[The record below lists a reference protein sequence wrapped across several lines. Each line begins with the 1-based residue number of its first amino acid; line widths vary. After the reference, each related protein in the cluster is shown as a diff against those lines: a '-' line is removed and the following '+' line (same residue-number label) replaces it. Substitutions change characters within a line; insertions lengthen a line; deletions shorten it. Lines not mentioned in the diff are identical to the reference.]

1 MKFLDQEQINDLLTN
16 KDIRKGYEEFK
27 KQIKFKVSI
36 VDLYCMTHFRSGEVD
51 VYVKYYLYNSNK
63 VKLFKYIV
71 E

>member
-1 MKFLDQEQINDLLTN
+1 MKFLTKEQIEDLCVN
-16 KDIRKGYEEFK
+16 QDIRKGYEEFK

-36 VDLYCMTHFRSGEVD
+36 IDLYCMTHFMSGEVD

-63 VKLFKYIV
+63 VKLFKYVI